1 MPELMA
7 SVTAFDRW
15 HIHKHSKDAL
25 PLWYS
30 ASLVSYLALVYA
42 AFSEDN
48 KLCTLNHLHLIFILS
63 NVFRYMELISFQK
76 RNIIGFRIIAEEYVT
91 SILPKL
97 GAGAMAVWNHDY
109 TLHQTPFLD
118 IIYFNHLILI
128 FLESIRRNISLNFN
142 KNCSLMI
149 IVEEDVTLILTKIG
163 AGAMAVW
170 NHDYTLH
177 QTPFQLYIC
186 IK

>member
-1 MPELMA
+1 MA

-63 NVFRYMELISFQK
+63 NVFRYMVLISFQK
-76 RNIIGFRIIAEEYVT
+76 QNIIGFRIIAEEYVT

-97 GAGAMAVWNHDY
+97 GAGAMAVWNHNY

-142 KNCSLMI
+142 KKLFFDDHCRGRCYINFNKNRGWCNGSMKSWLHLAP
-149 IVEEDVTLILTKIG
+149 DTLLR
-163 AGAMAVW
+163 
-170 NHDYTLH
+170 H
-177 QTPFQLYIC
+177 YIF
-186 IK
+186 